1 MPDKQTVFT
10 NGRIHTMDPL
20 YAHATALAVQGEKV
34 VAVGADDEV
43 LALVRPGD
51 ERIDLRGRTMLPG
64 LTDAHV
70 HLHGYAQAKRKLD
83 LFGVASLDEVLTRVA
98 AWAEKQPA
106 GQWVLGRSWNQNL
119 WPEPVFPTAADLD
132 RVVPERPVYLVAQS
146 GHAGWANSLALK
158 LAGVTQQ
165 RSDPR
170 GGQIRRDAEGRPT
183 GILLEEAMKMAT
195 EVIPEPSPAV
205 AAEVI
210 RDALPD
216 LWEVGITGV
225 HCMDGGAA
233 FAGLQVLHQQRALK
247 LRVLK
252 YLPLERLDYA
262 VGIGLRSGFG
272 DDWLRVGGI
281 KLFVDGALG
290 VRTAMLYEPY
300 EGEPDNYG
308 IPILDQA
315 ELMEIG
321 RKASQTGLSLAV
333 HAIGDRAN
341 RMALDFLEMFPTSG
355 PIPHRI
361 EHVQLLHP
369 ADLTR
374 LAVQDVT
381 ASVQPVHA
389 PSDMQMAERHWGERT
404 RYAYAFRTLLE
415 NGTRLAFGSDAPV
428 EPLAPL
434 LGIHAAVT
442 RRRLDGAPGPD
453 GWHPEQRLSAH
464 QAVLGFTVGPA
475 QAAGCAHRTGG
486 LAPGKL
492 ADLIVL
498 DRDLFEVDPMEIP
511 EARVLGTMVGGEWVR
526 SLEI

>member
-1 MPDKQTVFT
+1 MQDMRTAFI
-10 NGRIHTMDPL
+10 NGRIHTMDPV
-20 YAHATALAVQGEKV
+20 YADTSALAVQCGKV
-34 VAVGADDEV
+34 LAVGASEEV

-51 ERIDLRGRTMLPG
+51 ELIDLHGRTVLPG
-64 LTDAHV
+64 LTDAHL
-70 HLHGYAQAKRKLD
+70 HLHWYAQGKQRLD
-83 LFGVASLDEVLTRVA
+83 LRSVPSLDQVLARVA
-98 AWAEKQPA
+98 EWAEKRPA
-106 GQWVLGRSWNQNL
+106 DKWVLGRSWNQNL
-119 WPEPVFPTAADLD
+119 WPDRAFPTAADLD
-132 RVVPERPVYLVAQS
+132 RVVPDRPVYLVAQS
-146 GHAGWANSLALK
+146 GHAGWANSLALE
-158 LAGVTQQ
+158 LAGVTRD
-165 RSDPR
+165 RSDPP
-170 GGQIRRDAEGRPT
+170 GGRIRRDQEGRPT
-183 GILLEEAMKMAT
+183 GILLEEAMNMVT
-195 EVIPEPSPAV
+195 EAIADPSAAE

-216 LWEVGITGV
+216 LWELGITGV

-233 FAGLQVLHQQRALK
+233 FEALQMLHQERALK

-252 YLPLERLDYA
+252 YLPLERLDHA
-262 VGIGLRSGFG
+262 VAIGLRSGFG

-290 VRTAMLYEPY
+290 VRTAALFEPY
-300 EGEPDNYG
+300 EGEPDNVG
-308 IPILDQA
+308 IPILEQA
-315 ELMEIG
+315 ELEEIG
-321 RKASQTGLSLAV
+321 RRASQAGLSLAI

-341 RMALDFLEMFPTSG
+341 RMALDVLEMFPAKG

-374 LAVQDVT
+374 LAAQDVT

-389 PSDMQMAERHWGERT
+389 PSDMEMAERHWGERT

-428 EPLAPL
+428 EPVAPL

-442 RRRLDGAPGPD
+442 RRRLDGTPGPA
-453 GWHPEQRLSAH
+453 GWHPEQRVSAH
-464 QAVLGFTVGPA
+464 QAVLGFTAGPA
-475 QAAGCAHRTGG
+475 QAAGRAHRTGT
-486 LAPGKL
+486 LTPGKL

-498 DRDLFEVDPMEIP
+498 DRDLLAVDPMEI
-511 EARVLGTMVGGEWVR
+511 ARTRVLGTMIGGEWVR

>member
-1 MPDKQTVFT
+1 MPDKRTVFT
-10 NGRIHTMDPL
+10 NGRVHTMDPL
-20 YAHATALAVQGEKV
+20 YVNATALAVQGEEV
-34 VAVGADDEV
+34 AAVGADEEV
-43 LALVRPGD
+43 LALARPGD
-51 ERIDLRGRTMLPG
+51 GRIDLRGRTLLPG

-83 LFGVASLDEVLTRVA
+83 LFGVTSLDEVLTRVA

-119 WPEPVFPTAADLD
+119 WPERAFPTAADLD
-132 RVVPERPVYLVAQS
+132 RVVRDRPVYLVAQS
-146 GHAGWANSLALK
+146 GHAGWANSVALE
-158 LAGVTQQ
+158 LAGVTRG

-170 GGQIRRDAEGRPT
+170 GGQIRRDEAGRPT
-183 GILLEEAMKMAT
+183 GILLEEAMKMVT
-195 EVIPEPSPAV
+195 EVIPEPS
-205 AAEVI
+205 AAEAAEAI
-210 RDALPD
+210 GEALPD
-216 LWEVGITGV
+216 LWGVGITGV

-233 FAGLQVLHQQRALK
+233 FAGLQVLHQDGALR

-252 YLPLERLDYA
+252 YLPLDRLDHA

-290 VRTAMLYEPY
+290 VRTATLFEPY

-308 IPILDQA
+308 IPILEQA

-321 RKASQTGLSLAV
+321 RKASQAGLSLAA
-333 HAIGDRAN
+333 HAIGDQAN
-341 RMALDFLEMFPTSG
+341 RMALDMLKVFPTTG

-374 LAVQDVT
+374 LAALDVT

-389 PSDMQMAERHWGERT
+389 PSDMQVAERHWGGRT
-404 RYAYAFRTLLE
+404 RHAYAFRTLLE

-442 RRRLDGAPGPD
+442 RRRLDGTPGPE
-453 GWHPEQRLSAH
+453 GWHPEQRLSVN
-464 QAVLGFTVGPA
+464 QAVLGFTAGPA

-498 DRDLFEVDPMEIP
+498 DRDLFEVDPVQIP